1 LSNWIDGSSQ
11 SNWVRHQT
19 SNGVPAGVSDQGVE
33 TFIMA
38 SMALNASAV
47 HAILGGP
54 TQLKL
59 SEQGNWR
66 VLGTASTA

>member
-11 SNWVRHQT
+11 SNWDRHQT
-19 SNGVPAGVSDQGVE
+19 SNGVPASVSDQGVE